1 MRPLSGMQ
9 NWGSLPLQA
18 IILLRRMNWVL
29 VGLPLVWTTAL
40 LFGIWG
46 LPRFHEQL
54 ATQQQHL
61 LRLQKTLSTPATPVP
76 QSPGKERLEQFYAA
90 LGDAQHPELPLKTLF
105 AEAAQAGLNLSRAE
119 YKWGDEPAGR
129 YRTYQV
135 VLPVKGSYTSIRQF
149 CEKILQVFPYA
160 SLDDLGFKRE
170 AIGNLTVETKVRF
183 TFYLSNQPDAAQ
195 APTVAEVA
203 KP

>member
-1 MRPLSGMQ
+1 MRPKAGMQ

-18 IILLRRMNWVL
+18 IILLRRMNWAVL
-29 VGLPLVWTTAL
+29 GIPLFWATAL

-61 LRLQKTLSTPATPVP
+61 LRLQKTLSTPATPAA

-105 AEAAQAGLNLSRAE
+105 AEAAQTGLNLSRAE

-135 VLPVKGSYTSIRQF
+135 VLPVKGSYASIRQF
-149 CEKILQVFPYA
+149 CEKILLAFPYA
-160 SLDDLGFKRE
+160 ALDDLSFKRE
-170 AIGNLTVETKVRF
+170 AIGNLTVEAKVRF
-183 TFYLSNQPDAAQ
+183 TFYLSNQTTADPAPKIAAE
-195 APTVAEVA
+195 T